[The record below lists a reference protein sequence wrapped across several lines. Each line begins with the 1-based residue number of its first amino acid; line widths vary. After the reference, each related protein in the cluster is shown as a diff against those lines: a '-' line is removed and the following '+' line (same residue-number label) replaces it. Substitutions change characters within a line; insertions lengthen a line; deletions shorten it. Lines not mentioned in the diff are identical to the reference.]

1 MQRPRAKS
9 PGSAVFE
16 DGEAFNFSLVTA
28 AARRVLLRMRVLRST
43 LMGPARGPA
52 RGALPT
58 QAEATVYIASS
69 T

>member
-43 LMGPARGPA
+43 LMGPGP
-52 RGALPT
+52 GALPT